1 MDNVKF
7 MALLVSAEA
16 VNHGRENI
24 LPALEI
30 PLAAVS
36 LNRCINEVTNMAKRD
51 ALDGAATGN
60 ELPHDW
66 NKAAEA
72 MRKAEK
78 EIREAALPDAPEA
91 EKCES

>member
-1 MDNVKF
+1 MDNIKL

-16 VNHGRENI
+16 VDHGRENI
-24 LPALEI
+24 LPALEV

-36 LNRCINEVTNMAKRD
+36 LNRYIIEVANMAKQD
-51 ALDGAATGN
+51 ALDGAVTGA

-66 NKAAEA
+66 TKVAEA

-78 EIREAALPDAPEA
+78 EIREAMGNG
-91 EKCES
+91 

>member
-1 MDNVKF
+1 MMDNVKF

-36 LNRCINEVTNMAKRD
+36 LNRCINEVAAIAKQE
-51 ALDGAATGN
+51 ALDGASTGN

-66 NKAAEA
+66 TKVAEA

-78 EIREAALPDAPEA
+78 DIRAAVYGET
-91 EKCES
+91 